1 MTTSSGRHPAP
12 SGRNLVRWPVV
23 DPLAWL
29 GLREPEESHLAAVQR
44 AVRELLPD
52 DEAVVIRYI
61 VIVAIL
67 LTRVAYA
74 DGSVVRSEL
83 DHLRGLFRHID
94 RLPPEGIERVCD
106 SLYERVPQLERSDLD
121 LCMKELRSLCNR
133 DERRQVIRLLA
144 DLARADGQI
153 AAPERGA
160 LLSIGGD
167 LNLDEEE
174 LEELLEAPAD
184 VEPAPPESEPE
195 PEPEA

>member
-1 MTTSSGRHPAP
+1 
-12 SGRNLVRWPVV
+12 V

-29 GLREPEESHLAAVQR
+29 GLRDPEESHLAAVQR
-44 AVRELLPD
+44 SVREVLPD

-67 LTRVAYA
+67 LTQVAYA

-83 DHLRGLFRHID
+83 DHLRALFRHID
-94 RLPPEGIERVCD
+94 RLPPDGIERVCD
-106 SLYERVPQLERSDLD
+106 TLYDRVPRLSRDDLD
-121 LCMKELRSLCNR
+121 RCVRELRSLCNG

-160 LLSIGGD
+160 LFGIGTD
-167 LNLDEEE
+167 LNIPDEE

-184 VEPAPPESEPE
+184 SDPAPPSDSPDSQSE
-195 PEPEA
+195 

>member
-1 MTTSSGRHPAP
+1 
-12 SGRNLVRWPVV
+12 V

-29 GLREPEESHLAAVQR
+29 GLRDPEESHLAAVQR
-44 AVRELLPD
+44 SVREVLPD

-83 DHLRGLFRHID
+83 DHLRALFRHVD
-94 RLPPEGIERVCD
+94 RLPPDGIEQVCD
-106 SLYERVPQLERSDLD
+106 TLYDRVPRLERADVD
-121 LCMKELRSLCNR
+121 RCVRELRSLCNR
-133 DERRQVIRLLA
+133 DERRQVMRLLA

-160 LLSIGGD
+160 LLGIGTD
-167 LNLDEEE
+167 LNIPDEE
-174 LEELLEAPAD
+174 LEELLEATAESD
-184 VEPAPPESEPE
+184 PAPRPDDQAPESE
-195 PEPEA
+195 